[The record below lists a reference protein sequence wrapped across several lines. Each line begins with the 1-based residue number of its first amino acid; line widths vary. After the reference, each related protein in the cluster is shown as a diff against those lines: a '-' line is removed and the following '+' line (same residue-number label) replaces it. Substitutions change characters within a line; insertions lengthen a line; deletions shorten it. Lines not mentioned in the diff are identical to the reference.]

1 MKTKTKLKRSEVI
14 KKGRALF
21 GEDKEFRMW
30 LNTTNTTFG
39 NKTPEEMMKTQ
50 PGLELVD
57 EAIDALHFG
66 NVV

>member
-1 MKTKTKLKRSEVI
+1 
-14 KKGRALF
+14 
-21 GEDKEFRMW
+21 MW
-30 LNTTNTTFG
+30 LNTTNATFG

-50 PGLELVD
+50 PGLEMVD